1 MLAVKGLV
9 GLAGLGLVAGLLAV
23 APAAAEDSLESTK
36 EARWSLEARDCD
48 DESLEGWDC
57 YTLVVPRD
65 WDDLDDTLTSRI
77 AMAVKPATGTARQRI
92 GAMTFN
98 PGGPGESGLV
108 AASGIYG
115 ELPEQMQRR
124 FDFVAWDARGIGLST
139 PLLTGCG
146 VAPIPEPE
154 NPYQPPDTGPVDW
167 RAFTQSYVESVAPGK
182 TDCYERNPEVAPY
195 LGTWQVIHD
204 LDAMREALGEEQWNY
219 WGMSYGTRIGYW
231 YAREFPD
238 RLRTFVLDGSWPANM
253 GLRTWAG
260 MDTWSFAYAT
270 EQFGSQ
276 FGKKMPAKFNRV
288 LKALNRRVI
297 VDGDDTITRWQVMP
311 LIFPNI
317 SYQKAYPGILDVI
330 NGAYRALFHPNAAKA
345 ERGVQRMKR
354 GLETLE
360 EMTDESSAFNIDM
373 INCSDLD
380 GAPSLDSIA
389 AMSQSAYENNSVYA
403 GLIVMVKGTSCIGL
417 PESMVRKP
425 GNIGRP
431 YTVPTPPIII
441 NSIGDTRTP
450 WWGGKQI
457 SGYLAG
463 STFITYEGTQHVTY
477 LQTPSTCINDTVTR
491 YFLTTRAP
499 GGTFTCAYAPLP
511 RG

>member
-1 MLAVKGLV
+1 MHIGLRSVMSGLV
-9 GLAGLGLVAGLLAV
+9 GLGLVGATLVAVPPVLAED
-23 APAAAEDSLESTK
+23 AAEQ
-36 EARWSLEARDCD
+36 RWSLEDRDCD
-48 DESLEGWDC
+48 DEKLDGWEC

-65 WDDLDDTLTSRI
+65 WDNVDDTLTARI

-98 PGGPGESGLV
+98 PGGPGESGL
-108 AASGIYG
+108 ALASAIHGQ
-115 ELPEQMQRR
+115 LPAQMQRR
-124 FDFVAWDARGIGLST
+124 FDFVAWDPRGIGQST
-139 PLLTGCG
+139 PQLTGCG
-146 VAPIPEPE
+146 VAPTPEPE

-182 TDCYERNPEVAPY
+182 TDCYERNLDVAPY

-276 FGKKMPAKFNRV
+276 FGKKMPVKFNRV
-288 LKALNRRVI
+288 LNALNRRVI

-317 SYQKAYPGILDVI
+317 SYQNAYPGIVDVI

-345 ERGVQRMKR
+345 QRGVQRMKR

-360 EMTDESSAFNIDM
+360 EMTDESSSFNITM

-403 GLIVMVKGTSCIGL
+403 GLIVMTKATTCEGL
-417 PESMVRKP
+417 PEDMVRKP

-431 YTVPTPPIII
+431 YTVATPPIII

-477 LQTPSTCINDTVTR
+477 LQTPSTCINDAVTR
-491 YFLTTRAP
+491 YFLTGVAP
-499 GGTFTCAYAPLP
+499 GGTLTCAYAPLP
-511 RG
+511 QS

>member
-1 MLAVKGLV
+1 MSFIPRSVMSGLV
-9 GLAGLGLVAGLLAV
+9 GLGLVGAALATV
-23 APAAAEDSLESTK
+23 PPVLAEDVPEQ
-36 EARWSLEARDCD
+36 RWSLEERACD
-48 DESLEGWDC
+48 DESLDGWDC

-65 WDDLDDTLTSRI
+65 WDNLNDTLTSRI
-77 AMAVKPATGTARQRI
+77 AMAVKSATGKARDRI

-108 AASGIYG
+108 AASGIYDQ
-115 ELPEQMQRR
+115 LPEQMRKQ
-124 FDFVAWDARGIGLST
+124 FDFVAWDPRGIGLST
-139 PLLTGCG
+139 PQLTGCG
-146 VAPIPEPE
+146 VAPTPAPE

-167 RAFTQSYVESVAPGK
+167 RAFTEFYVESVSPGK
-182 TDCYERNPEVAPY
+182 TDCYERNLEVAPY

-204 LDAMREALGEEQWNY
+204 LDAMREALGEDQWTY

-238 RLRTFVLDGSWPANM
+238 RLRTFVLDGSWSANM

-288 LKALNRRVI
+288 LNTLNRRVI
-297 VDGDDTITRWQVMP
+297 VDGDGAITRWEVMS

-317 SYQKAYPGILDVI
+317 SYQAAYPGIVDVI

-354 GLETLE
+354 GLQTLE
-360 EMTDESSAFNIDM
+360 ELTDESSGFNIDM

-380 GAPSLDSIA
+380 GAPSLDSLA
-389 AMSQSAYENNSVYA
+389 AMSESAYENNSVYA

-425 GNIGRP
+425 SNIARP
-431 YTVPTPPIII
+431 YSLPTPPIII

-477 LQTPSTCINDTVTR
+477 LQTPSTCVNDTVTR
-491 YFLTTRAP
+491 YFLTGVAP
-499 GGTFTCAYAPLP
+499 GGTLTCSYAPLP
-511 RG
+511 RS